1 MRVRPFALQGSGLTL
16 NELGLADAPD
26 VARYCAD
33 PVFEEFMS
41 TPWPYTLAD
50 AESFIEEYAPQAW
63 AEGSE
68 WTWAIREDAQ
78 GPLLGVIGIR
88 LPSGMLGYW
97 LGEPH
102 RGRRIMSA
110 CVDLVTAAVFERTD
124 IPSVGWEAR
133 IGNTGS
139 LRTIE
144 RSGFTYT
151 GEAVGQIP
159 ARDGTPVQSWTAKL
173 DRPQH

>member
-1 MRVRPFALQGSGLTL
+1 MEPFTLRGSGLTL
-16 NELGLADAPD
+16 NELKPADAPD

-33 PVFEEFMS
+33 PVFEEYMV

-50 AESFIEEYAPQAW
+50 AESFIGDYAPSAW
-63 AEGSE
+63 ESGSE
-68 WTWAIREDAQ
+68 WTWAIREDPD

-102 RGRRIMSA
+102 RGRGIMSA
-110 CVDLVTAAVFERTD
+110 CVDLVSAATFERTD
-124 IPSVGWEAR
+124 IPSVDWEAR
-133 IGNTGS
+133 VGNIGS

-151 GEAVGQIP
+151 GEAIGVTPG
-159 ARDGTPVQSWTAKL
+159 RDGGPVLSWTARL
-173 DRPQH
+173 DRP